1 MSFLLLIF
9 QTNNLQMVHR
19 GVKFSCRFTLK
30 EVAQRW
36 YALLYDPTIS
46 RLAVSAM
53 RNLHPESIANI
64 ESKALFS
71 VAEEELLAT
80 IQSVC
85 SMLIFKH
92 IFFCFIIISF
102 VIEFTTHN

>member
-1 MSFLLLIF
+1 
-9 QTNNLQMVHR
+9 
-19 GVKFSCRFTLK
+19 
-30 EVAQRW
+30 
-36 YALLYDPTIS
+36 LYDPTIS

-53 RNLHPESIANI
+53 RNLHPESVANI

-85 SMLIFKH
+85 SVFFFLINSLM
-92 IFFCFIIISF
+92 IYNESL
-102 VIEFTTHN
+102 